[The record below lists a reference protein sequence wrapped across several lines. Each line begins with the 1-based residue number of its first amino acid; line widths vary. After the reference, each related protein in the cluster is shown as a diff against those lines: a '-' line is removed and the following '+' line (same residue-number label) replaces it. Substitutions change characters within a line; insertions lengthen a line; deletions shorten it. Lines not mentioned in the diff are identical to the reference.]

1 VKTIAR
7 LARRRRFEIANSVL
21 PDEVAKASQNGYVNK
36 KSMVWT
42 HLSGTWVFGGQQFPD
57 RSPLRRGCDTGWPFA
72 CAKPPHSFQEDPWYC
87 HQLGN
92 WTKGQGEE
100 KGEPG
105 DAHRRLTLDS
115 LLIGKIAH
123 ARREWEA
130 LSATLALKEYGTG
143 SRQEFMR
150 NCREGMYDDVVAVYR
165 SNASTSVSE
174 GSFRVDRGFGMGWDG
189 REGRADICG
198 R

>member
-57 RSPLRRGCDTGWPFA
+57 RSPLRRGCDTGWPLA
-72 CAKPPHSFQEDPWYC
+72 CAKPPHPFQEDPWYC

-100 KGEPG
+100 EGEPG

-115 LLIGKIAH
+115 LCSRGAGVKT
-123 ARREWEA
+123 A
-130 LSATLALKEYGTG
+130 LCGRVGRGPWGRFYCCFCAKTCDDCDFGIFGRVNLGIPLAPRVP
-143 SRQEFMR
+143 SRKNSGCDICRQR
-150 NCREGMYDDVVAVYR
+150 LREG
-165 SNASTSVSE
+165 E
-174 GSFRVDRGFGMGWDG
+174 
-189 REGRADICG
+189 
-198 R
+198 